1 MNHWLGKDHTR
12 RRLVRMN
19 SDGFVDLSTEDDI
32 ERFAPPIEDTVH
44 ISFYRQL
51 DFSSEPGVPNEI
63 LENEPKSC

>member
-32 ERFAPPIEDTVH
+32 EGFAPPIEDTVI
-44 ISFYRQL
+44 ISL
-51 DFSSEPGVPNEI
+51 VKVTSCSLEISGNPSEISEI
-63 LENEPKSC
+63 SYA